1 MKDNQINLRSN
12 AHVRSLLLSSAVLA
26 LIIAGKNSGVI
37 KMLQIVFAKIIEA
50 AWIRVPFSCPS
61 IAPTTK
67 NKNKAKAE
75 AKLINTINI
84 IGESV
89 TSPILSLLTEN
100 RYPIAV
106 KTNAHWPN
114 GVSAAADKSIIKPPI
129 KPKTKAPFLSSRDS
143 KTINAA
149 RYKEKPLIGKFMREI
164 TVS

>member
-1 MKDNQINLRSN
+1 M
-12 AHVRSLLLSSAVLA
+12 
-26 LIIAGKNSGVI
+26 
-37 KMLQIVFAKIIEA
+37 FAKIIEKA
-50 AWIRVPFSCPS
+50 CVTVPFSCPS
-61 IAPTTK
+61 IAPTNK
-67 NKNKAKAE
+67 NKNNESAE
-75 AKLINTINI
+75 AKLIKIKNR
-84 IGESV
+84 IGDSV
-89 TSPILSLLTEN
+89 KSPILSLLTEK

-106 KTNAHWPN
+106 KTKAHWPN